1 MPAAESNSRNSL
13 TDVIAYWIAI
23 GAGAGLT
30 PLAPGTFGAIEGVV
44 FFLAASSIAQ
54 RYALA
59 KPVVLTC
66 FTILNIAVFLFGVWA
81 SNRVCRRSGVKDPS
95 HVVID
100 EVNGQM
106 IALTPVIAA
115 PSLSGII
122 VGFALFRAF
131 DIFKPYP
138 IRRLERLDAGLG
150 VMADDALAGVFAA
163 TLVALGRIFHL
174 M

>member
-1 MPAAESNSRNSL
+1 MPATAPKLR
-13 TDVIAYWIAI
+13 TRVADAVAYWTAV

-30 PLAPGTFGAIEGVV
+30 PVAPGTFGAIEGVV
-44 FFLAASSIAQ
+44 IFLAASSIAQ
-54 RYALA
+54 RYTLA
-59 KPVVLTC
+59 TPVVLSC
-66 FTILNIAVFLFGVWA
+66 FAILNIALFFFGVWA
-81 SNRVCRRSGVKDPS
+81 ANRVCRKSGIKDPS

-100 EVNGQM
+100 EVSGQM

-115 PSLSGII
+115 PSMSSII
-122 VGFALFRAF
+122 IGFVLFRTF

-138 IRRLERLDAGLG
+138 IRKLERLDAGLG

-163 TLVALGRIFHL
+163 TLVALGRMVHL